1 MSSSPDPAS
10 EAADK
15 SAPYKCGTLSYSKVS
30 LVMLFAWLLWGDFC
44 FMLME
49 VVVPALVPLHLKS
62 LEASSLL
69 ISVVLTTLPALLNMT
84 VCPWVSF
91 KSDRFRSRWGRR
103 IPFIVATLPF
113 LCLSLVLIGW
123 HGEFANFLHRNIGVM
138 RDVAPATVAIGLI
151 AIFVVM
157 FQFFNMFVCSLIQCL
172 FVDVVPVE
180 FLGRFNGLTRI
191 VGTGAGIAFNFFV
204 FPFAESHSKEIF
216 TGAALIY
223 LFGFGLM
230 CFFVKEGKYPPAP
243 VTEEKATS
251 LWSGVRIFF
260 KESFAHRFYWFF
272 FLKETFG
279 AVAGA
284 IAIFQIFF
292 QKEMGLSLEQIGW
305 MAGIGGGAA
314 LVAMYFASIFVDRWH
329 PLRIQAYLGVFTAV
343 TGFTSLI
350 WSTMS
355 IPASMFF
362 WLSVGGVLSLS
373 FGNAMGAVG
382 SLTSFMRVMPKS
394 RFGQFCS
401 ASAILRSIGTMLA
414 GVLAGLFMDGV
425 RWLCGGSDYAYRFQF
440 VWSWVFSI
448 VAGFFLYKAYREWLR
463 LGGDKDYAAPA
474 PWSPEGFEKMD
485 EGDTSHVAKPHL
497 VTVSLNIFSAG
508 FILTLLL
515 APVFLFMMHQH
526 GMAETFRWYLLLF
539 VPLLCVL
546 IWLWLMQ
553 VRSLKKDIAA
563 LTAGQTTR
571 YGLPHHGVLMVMGVQ
586 GLLAFPIYW
595 LQMFWTIRNDMGR
608 ELLLFAGLQLMSS
621 AALLVVVHILRVME
635 RGFAMNRDST
645 AHSAECGP
653 TNSTR

>member
-1 MSSSPDPAS
+1 MKANIVNPDASASSAH
-10 EAADK
+10 
-15 SAPYKCGTLSYSKVS
+15 YKCGSLKYTKVGLVTLC
-30 LVMLFAWLLWGDFC
+30 AWLLWGDFC
-44 FMLME
+44 FQLME
-49 VVVPALVPLHLKS
+49 VVVPILVPLHLKS

-69 ISVVLTTLPALLNMT
+69 ISVVMTTLPALLNMT

-103 IPFIVATLPF
+103 IPFILTTLPF
-113 LCLSLVLIGW
+113 LCLSLVLIGF
-123 HGEFANFLHRNIGVM
+123 HEDLANFFHQNIGAL

-151 AIFVVM
+151 TVFFVA

-191 VGTGAGIAFNFFV
+191 VGTGAGISFNVFFLQ
-204 FPFAESHSKEIF
+204 FAESHSNEIF
-216 TGAALIY
+216 VGAALIY
-223 LFGFGLM
+223 LIGFGVM
-230 CFFVKEGKYPPAP
+230 CFFVKEGEYPPAP
-243 VTEEKATS
+243 ATKEKATG

-260 KESFAHRFYWFF
+260 KESFSHRFYWYF
-272 FLKETFG
+272 FLKEMFVS
-279 AVAGA
+279 VAGA

-292 QKEMGLSLEQIGW
+292 HKEMGLSLEQIGW

-314 LVAMYFASIFVDRWH
+314 LLAMYFASIFVDRWH

-350 WSTMS
+350 WSTMT

-362 WLSVGGVLSLS
+362 WLSVGGTLSLS
-373 FGNAMGAVG
+373 FGNAMGSVG

-414 GVLAGLFMDGV
+414 GVLAGIFMDGT

-448 VAGFFLYKAYREWLR
+448 VVAIFLYKAYREWLR

-485 EGDTSHVAKPHL
+485 EGDTSHIAKPRL
-497 VTVSLNIFSAG
+497 VMVSLNVFSAG

-526 GMAETFRWYLLLF
+526 GMAETFRWFLLGF
-539 VPLLCVL
+539 VPLLTTVFY
-546 IWLWLMQ
+546 LWLMQ

-563 LTAGQTTR
+563 LAFGVSTR
-571 YGLPHHGVLMVMGVQ
+571 YGIPHHGVLMVMGVQ

-595 LQMFWTIRNDMGR
+595 LQMFWTIRNDMER
-608 ELLLFAGLQLMSS
+608 ELLLFAGFQLLSS
-621 AALLVVVHILRVME
+621 AALLVVMHILRVME
-635 RGFAMNRDST
+635 RGFVMKGSST
-645 AHSAECGP
+645 AHNEESGAIFIL
-653 TNSTR
+653 

>member
-1 MSSSPDPAS
+1 M
-10 EAADK
+10 
-15 SAPYKCGTLSYSKVS
+15 PYKCGTLSYGKAG
-30 LVMLFAWLLWGDFC
+30 LVTLFAWLLWGDFC
-44 FMLME
+44 FSLME

-62 LEASSLL
+62 LQASSLL
-69 ISVVLTTLPALLNMT
+69 ISVVMTTLPAFLNMT

-103 IPFIVATLPF
+103 IPFILTTLPF

-123 HGEFANFLHRNIGVM
+123 HGEAADFFHRNIGLF

-151 AIFVVM
+151 AVFVVA
-157 FQFFNMFVCSLIQCL
+157 FQFFNMFVASLIQCL

-191 VGTGAGIAFNFFV
+191 VGTGAGMAFNIFLFR
-204 FPFAESHSKEIF
+204 FAESHSKEIL
-216 TGAALIY
+216 TGATLIY
-223 LFGFGLM
+223 LVGFGMM
-230 CFFVKEGKYPPAP
+230 CFFIKEGKYPPAP
-243 VTEEKATS
+243 VTEEKATG

-260 KESFAHRFYWFF
+260 QESFSHRFYWFF
-272 FLKETFG
+272 FLKETFV

-284 IAIFQIFF
+284 IAVFQIFF
-292 QKEMGLSLEQIGW
+292 QKDMGLSLEQIGL

-314 LVAMYFASIFVDRWH
+314 LAAMYFASIFVDRWH

-350 WSTMS
+350 WSTMT

-362 WLSVGGVLSLS
+362 WLSVGGTLSLS

-382 SLTSFMRVMPKS
+382 SLTSFMRVMPKT

-401 ASAILRSIGTMLA
+401 ASAILRSVGTMLA
-414 GVLAGLFMDGV
+414 GVLAGMFMDGV
-425 RWLCGGSDYAYRFQF
+425 RWLCHGSDYAYRFHF
-440 VWSWVFSI
+440 VWSWLFSI

-474 PWSPEGFEKMD
+474 PWSPEGYEKLD

-515 APVFLFMMHQH
+515 CPVFLFMMHRH

-539 VPLLCVL
+539 VPLLSAVF
-546 IWLWLMQ
+546 WLWLMQ
-553 VRSLKKDIAA
+553 VRSIKKDIAA
-563 LTAGQTTR
+563 LAAGQSPR
-571 YGLPHHGVLMVMGVQ
+571 YGVPHHGVLMVMGVQ
-586 GLLAFPIYW
+586 GLLGFPIYW
-595 LQMFWTIRNDMGR
+595 LQMFWTIRNDMAR

-621 AALLVVVHILRVME
+621 AALLIVMQILRLME
-635 RGFAMNRDST
+635 RGFATEGGST
-645 AHSAECGP
+645 AHNEERVPVISAP
-653 TNSTR
+653 